1 MNNRIIVK
9 FGTERVIQL
18 LFMEMNQ
25 SIDEKEK
32 HLIFVV
38 DNITL

>member
-9 FGTERVIQL
+9 FGIERVIQL
-18 LFMEMNQ
+18 FIEINQ